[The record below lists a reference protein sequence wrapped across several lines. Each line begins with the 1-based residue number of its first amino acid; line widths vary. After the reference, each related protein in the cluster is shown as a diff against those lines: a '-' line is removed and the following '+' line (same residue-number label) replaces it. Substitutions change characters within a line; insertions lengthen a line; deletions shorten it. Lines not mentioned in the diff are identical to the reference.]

1 MLALQ
6 EVGPDGAL
14 AALQVAQA
22 TPMPHALEGLPHP
35 AVGDGG
41 AQCARCGSGLG
52 PRSGG
57 GHIHLVVGCDRRQDP
72 QGSCPTTMAFTTA
85 DIGIELLMDVTNGLS
100 PTQEDEFGEA
110 DGQITFWISSSE
122 MARLLAITSSHLR
135 RSDRFQEGRHR
146 RRAGLGTSTC
156 GRLWNRDAVLL
167 SRPDVL
173 VRRKKT
179 GAHGPR
185 SGWLSKRIQLRP
197 TQARSVDSVP
207 IRKES

>member
-1 MLALQ
+1 
-6 EVGPDGAL
+6 
-14 AALQVAQA
+14 
-22 TPMPHALEGLPHP
+22 
-35 AVGDGG
+35 
-41 AQCARCGSGLG
+41 
-52 PRSGG
+52 
-57 GHIHLVVGCDRRQDP
+57 
-72 QGSCPTTMAFTTA
+72 MAFTTA
-85 DIGIELLMDVTNGLS
+85 DIGIELLMDVTNSLS

-185 SGWLSKRIQLRP
+185 SEWLSKRIQLRP